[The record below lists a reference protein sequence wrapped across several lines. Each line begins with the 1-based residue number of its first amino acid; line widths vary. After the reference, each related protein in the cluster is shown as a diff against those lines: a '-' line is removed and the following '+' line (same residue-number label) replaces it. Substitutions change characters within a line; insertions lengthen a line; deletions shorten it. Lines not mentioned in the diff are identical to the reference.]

1 MSPLVS
7 YLRFRA
13 LQQPRRCALSCSAS
27 RGIMAGRR
35 APGGTLLE
43 RGMCMVAPVRSPSTV
58 RPLVRQL
65 GKGPH
70 PAQLASAFKDEPYM
84 LLLDSAGAYPGVGRY
99 SYLTADPFLVLRSRG
114 QQVEIATNGRVEH
127 LQDSPFLVLRR
138 LLRSFPVARQH
149 GLPPFQGGAAGYLA
163 YDLGRLIER
172 IPTRARDDMAL
183 PDMCLGFYDWVLAH
197 DALTG
202 ESCLVSTGWPEGA
215 ERRARE
221 RADWALGRIA
231 RAADSNRSPERFD
244 VRDLRSNFT
253 RDAYLAAV
261 RRVKAYLEAGDVY
274 QVNVSQRF
282 QGRFAGQPWALYQAL
297 RAANPAPFAAY
308 LRTPDVA
315 VLSASPEQ
323 FLRVDGRKVETRPI
337 KGTRPRGSTPEA
349 DKALAG
355 ELLASGKDKAENVM
369 IVDLL
374 RNDLGRVCSIGSV
387 QVSSLFALEAHP
399 TVFHLVSTI
408 TGELS
413 DGRDAVD
420 LLRAAF
426 PGGSVTG
433 APKIRAM
440 EIIEELEPTR
450 RGVYCGSMG
459 FISFTGDMNTNI
471 AIRTIT
477 VRGDTLEFQV
487 GGGIVADSDPEAEYM
502 ETLDKAEGLL
512 KAMRAHG

>member
-1 MSPLVS
+1 
-7 YLRFRA
+7 
-13 LQQPRRCALSCSAS
+13 
-27 RGIMAGRR
+27 
-35 APGGTLLE
+35 
-43 RGMCMVAPVRSPSTV
+43 MVAPVRSPSTV
-58 RPLVRQL
+58 SPLVRQL
-65 GKGPH
+65 GKSPH
-70 PAQLASAFKDEPYM
+70 PAQLAPAFKDEPYM
-84 LLLDSAGAYPGVGRY
+84 LLLDSAGAYPEVGRY
-99 SYLTADPFLVLRSRG
+99 SYLTADPFLVLRSKG
-114 QQVEIATNGRVEH
+114 QQVDIVADGVVERV
-127 LQDSPFLVLRR
+127 QDSPFHVLRR
-138 LLRSFPVARQH
+138 LLRSFPVAKQP

-215 ERRARE
+215 ARRARE
-221 RADWALGRIA
+221 RADWALRRIGRA
-231 RAADSNRSPERFD
+231 SGASRSPERFE
-244 VRDLRSNFT
+244 VSGLRSNFT

-274 QVNVSQRF
+274 QVNISQRF
-282 QGRFAGQPWALYQAL
+282 QGRFVGQPWELYQAL
-297 RAANPAPFAAY
+297 RTANPAPFAAY
-308 LRTPDVA
+308 LRTPDLV

-323 FLRVDGRKVETRPI
+323 FLRVDDRRVETRPI
-337 KGTRPRGSTPEA
+337 KGTRPRGGAPAA
-349 DKALAG
+349 DEALAR
-355 ELLASGKDKAENVM
+355 ELLASEKDRAENVM

-374 RNDLGRVCSIGSV
+374 RSDLGRVCGIGSV

-408 TGELS
+408 TGRLA
-413 DGRDAVD
+413 DDRDAVD

-450 RGVYCGSMG
+450 RGVYCGSIG
-459 FISFTGDMNTNI
+459 FISFTGDMNTSI

-487 GGGIVADSDPEAEYM
+487 GGGIVADSEPEAEYM
-502 ETLDKAEGLL
+502 ETLHKAEGLL